1 MTYTP
6 LKTTLTK
13 YSLIGS
19 TLLGLIAPTPAI
31 AEHCDTQPTIRS
43 LIAPWNASDKA
54 FLRGRRLITY
64 YFEMDQRRYRVAYGN
79 AKGEITPNSPIQVI
93 DSDPFYKHEK
103 KLGIKLIKKT
113 DKLIGLDFKQVRHPD
128 YADLIIVGYC
138 DSTDQKEGAVAQNS
152 EGTKY
157 IMILNGCRG
166 IASGEEDPV
175 WLFLHEFGHALG
187 LEHPFSDIDG
197 DCLFDNQPFSQY
209 SAHAGI
215 TVMAYKPR
223 PGSPPKF
230 FTDYDIKV
238 LQRIWGR
245 E

>member
-1 MTYTP
+1 MKKLFKCGFP
-6 LKTTLTK
+6 KW
-13 YSLIGS
+13 SIIGS
-19 TLLGLIAPTPAI
+19 MLLGITAPIPAM
-31 AEHCDTQPTIRS
+31 ADHCDTQFTARS

-64 YFEMDQRRYRVAYGN
+64 YFEMNRRRYLVNYGN
-79 AKGEITPNSPIQVI
+79 AKGEIMPNSPIQVI
-93 DSDPFYKHEK
+93 DSDPFYEHEK
-103 KLGIKLIKKT
+103 QLGIELIETT
-113 DKLIGLDFKQVRHPD
+113 DRMIGLDFRQVRHPD

-138 DSTDQKEGAVAQNS
+138 DAKDRKEGAVTQNA

-166 IASGEEDPV
+166 ISSGQEDPV

-197 DCLFDNQPFSQY
+197 DCLYDNQPFSPY

-215 TVMAYKPR
+215 TVMAYKPS
-223 PGSPPKF
+223 PGSPPNF
-230 FTDYDIKV
+230 FTNYDIEV

>member
-1 MTYTP
+1 MTHTS

-19 TLLGLIAPTPAI
+19 TLLGLIAPSPAI

-54 FLRGRRLITY
+54 FLRGRRSITY
-64 YFEMDQRRYRVAYGN
+64 YFEMDQRRYQVAYGN

-103 KLGIKLIKKT
+103 KLGVKLIKKT

-138 DSTDQKEGAVAQNS
+138 DATDQKEGAVAQNS

-230 FTDYDIKV
+230 FTHYDIEV